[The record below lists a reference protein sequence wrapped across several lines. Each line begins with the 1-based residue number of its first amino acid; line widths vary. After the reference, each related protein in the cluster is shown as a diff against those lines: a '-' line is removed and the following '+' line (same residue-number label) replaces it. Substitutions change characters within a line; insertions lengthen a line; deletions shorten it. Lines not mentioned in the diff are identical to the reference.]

1 MPMTKLTQQDIENID
16 SWRME
21 YMGDYREKNLA
32 PLEDVLKFWEQNK
45 AISLYKLFGEK
56 LILERQFEY
65 EESTSALMDKLFQE
79 RKKMEDFKYLYNTL
93 VDWYVAEENAHPF
106 ERHFNVEK
114 WAIVN
119 LFDTQCQVMGEFRG
133 ELPADGLI
141 HLPNGKSIKI
151 EQGSKPLKMIGK
163 IVAAFDDDKL
173 KDAFENY
180 RLMHS
185 RVLNTKK
192 QTGTMCLSIHPLDY
206 ITMSD
211 NNSKWQSCMNWRH
224 NGCYRRGT
232 VEMMNSENVI
242 VAYLRSN
249 KGELILPNGNSWNN
263 KKWRSLY
270 IFDEDFITNVKDYPY
285 FSEKFDTFILE
296 WLRELAQENLGISYS
311 EVKDWEYPYIPNTEK
326 ELLFET
332 DAMYNDF
339 ENDSANLGVFN
350 YENIANWKSTR
361 TCEYSGP
368 DICFC
373 CGGSCN
379 CYEDESYVICE
390 DCVKVPYSYCRCCG
404 DPLWNEEDILRDDTG
419 NCFCEDCFE
428 SSTVVS
434 ELDGNRYWRS
444 ELNTVI
450 IVPDEFEELISPQVL
465 DSLECKL
472 GVIEAFDTMKVHNS
486 YLPGGWYGQG
496 EELPNKYFEPD
507 THVKRRSQGWSSYL
521 YVSAGSLT
529 REGKK
534 LYLKKDIDMGKYRD
548 LIYDIVGLTK
558 TEEKVAEEKEKINI
572 FDKLFGNNIFADI
585 TSDGNY
591 TIKF

>member
-21 YMGDYREKNLA
+21 YMGDYKEKNIA
-32 PLEDVLKFWEQNK
+32 PLKDVLRFWESNK
-45 AISLYKLFGEK
+45 ALTLYKLFGEN

-65 EESTSALMDKLFQE
+65 EESISTLMDNLFRE

-93 VDWYVAEENAHPF
+93 IDWYVAEENAHPF
-106 ERHFNVEK
+106 ETHFNIEK
-114 WAIVN
+114 WAVVN
-119 LFDTQCQVMGEFRG
+119 LFNTQCQVMNECRG
-133 ELPADGLI
+133 ELPPDGLI
-141 HLPNGKSIKI
+141 HLPNGKNIKI
-151 EQGSKPLKMIGK
+151 EHGSKPLKMIGK

-192 QTGTMCLSIHPLDY
+192 QVGTMCISIHPLDY

-249 KGELILPNGNSWNN
+249 KEELTLPNGNNWNN

-311 EVKDWEYPYIPNTEK
+311 EVKDWEYPYVPDTEK
-326 ELLFET
+326 ELIFET
-332 DAMYNDF
+332 NAMYNDF

-350 YENIANWKSTR
+350 YANIADWKSTR
-361 TCEYSGP
+361 ACDYSGP

-373 CGGSCN
+373 CGETGN
-379 CYEDESYVICE
+379 CYEDESFVICD
-390 DCVKVPYSYCRCCG
+390 DCVNVPYCYCRCCG
-404 DPLWNEEDILRDDTG
+404 DPIWDEDEACRDDTG
-419 NCFCEDCFE
+419 NCFCEYCFE

-434 ELDGNRYWRS
+434 ELDGSRYWKA
-444 ELNTVI
+444 ELNTVMI
-450 IVPDEFEELISPQVL
+450 IPDEFEELLSPQAL
-465 DSLECKL
+465 DSLECRL
-472 GVIEAFDTMKVHNS
+472 GVIETFDTMKVHNA

-496 EELPNKYFEPD
+496 EELPNQYFKPD
-507 THVKRRSQGWSSYL
+507 THVKRRNQGWSSYW
-521 YVSAGSLT
+521 YVTADSLT
-529 REGKK
+529 EEGKK
-534 LYLKKDIDMGKYRD
+534 LYLKKDIDMDKYRD
-548 LIYDIVGLTK
+548 LIYNIVGLTK
-558 TEEKVAEEKEKINI
+558 TEENLVKEAKEKNNI
-572 FDKLFGNNIFADI
+572 FDKLFGSNVFV
-585 TSDGNY
+585 TSNGDY
-591 TIKF
+591 KLQF